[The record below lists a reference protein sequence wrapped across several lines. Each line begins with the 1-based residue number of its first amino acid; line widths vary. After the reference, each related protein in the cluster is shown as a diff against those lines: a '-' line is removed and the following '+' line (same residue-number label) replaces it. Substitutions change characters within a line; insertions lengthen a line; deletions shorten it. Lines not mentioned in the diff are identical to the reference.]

1 MNLDGEDWG
10 FVGYSGNQVPGNGG
24 FTADL
29 AGRYSNLQGTFNK
42 MADDLDHLQT
52 KEGMSGEWVTKFV
65 DKIGTMPKDFRN
77 FATGFGDV
85 AKALN
90 TWSSDID
97 SYQRQAS
104 SAFVEVENAKRAQ
117 ANAQQNVASSRR
129 EFDRVQSAYSNL
141 SPDASDE
148 DYERARDRRR
158 QAQSMV
164 DQYEQG
170 LSTANRDLEAAKA
183 AVHRI
188 VDNYKKAGD
197 EQAKAIA
204 AATRE
209 SPKLHGFAE
218 QWQYSDAWQITVKI
232 LEVASIVLGVIGLF
246 FGGWIAVAS
255 AAVAALLFVD
265 KLLAKANGDASW
277 WEVVVSGF
285 WALLDVGAGLK
296 AVSKIA
302 NAKSVATTIA
312 NKVAL
317 KNGKGIFDS
326 PVTAGIYKR
335 VLRSQMWQ
343 PTKWGKRLLKSKDAA
358 GGFRKMLVSEGGK
371 AMQSGEN
378 VLSAI
383 RHDGIGNYAANL
395 ARQGWDALGKGMH
408 NVGHSLKNGGRAWNR
423 FVSGWQD
430 AKQAANAAHSN
441 PNNTVMRDFWDGQFK
456 RFGDW
461 SKGHGW
467 SIGNTVMNARTG
479 YTDFRGIHDMKNIA
493 AVDTRRTVWDTMNI
507 GQHFLAYAN
516 ATYDTLNTAKVV
528 KPFVNPTADG
538 GLQWKHSPQ
547 DYFKTLVP
555 DPDQLWNFKTIH
567 QAPGKLSDGAAE
579 ASNAIRV
586 GISDL

>member
-1 MNLDGEDWG
+1 
-10 FVGYSGNQVPGNGG
+10 
-24 FTADL
+24 
-29 AGRYSNLQGTFNK
+29 
-42 MADDLDHLQT
+42 
-52 KEGMSGEWVTKFV
+52 
-65 DKIGTMPKDFRN
+65 MP
-77 FATGFGDV
+77 
-85 AKALN
+85 
-90 TWSSDID
+90 
-97 SYQRQAS
+97 
-104 SAFVEVENAKRAQ
+104 
-117 ANAQQNVASSRR
+117 
-129 EFDRVQSAYSNL
+129 
-141 SPDASDE
+141 
-148 DYERARDRRR
+148 
-158 QAQSMV
+158 
-164 DQYEQG
+164 
-170 LSTANRDLEAAKA
+170 
-183 AVHRI
+183 
-188 VDNYKKAGD
+188 
-197 EQAKAIA
+197 
-204 AATRE
+204 
-209 SPKLHGFAE
+209 
-218 QWQYSDAWQITVKI
+218 
-232 LEVASIVLGVIGLF
+232 
-246 FGGWIAVAS
+246 
-255 AAVAALLFVD
+255 ALLFVD

-302 NAKSVATTIA
+302 NAKSAARLIA
-312 NKVAL
+312 KDAFQRGVGGRDMVVINA
-317 KNGKGIFDS
+317 
-326 PVTAGIYKR
+326 IYKKA
-335 VLRSQMWQ
+335 LRARLWQ

-383 RHDGIGNYAANL
+383 RHDGTGNYAANL

-408 NVGHSLKNGGRAWNR
+408 NVGHSLKNSGRAWNR

-467 SIGNTVMNARTG
+467 SIGNTIMNARTG

-493 AVDTRRTVWDTMNI
+493 AVGTHRTVWDTMNF
-507 GQHFLAYAN
+507 GQHVVSYAN

-555 DPDQLWNFKTIH
+555 DPDQLWNFKTIY
-567 QAPGKLSDGAAE
+567 QAPGKLSDGVAE

>member
-1 MNLDGEDWG
+1 MSIRLDERRYVEELKRLVADFRMWKNPLVPLPDGFED
-10 FVGYSGNQVPGNGG
+10 
-24 FTADL
+24 DL
-29 AGRYSNLQGTFNK
+29 AWRSYRVFGQTSP
-42 MADDLDHLQT
+42 AD
-52 KEGMSGEWVTKFV
+52 
-65 DKIGTMPKDFRN
+65 II
-77 FATGFGDV
+77 
-85 AKALN
+85 ALAVR
-90 TWSSDID
+90 T
-97 SYQRQAS
+97 R
-104 SAFVEVENAKRAQ
+104 
-117 ANAQQNVASSRR
+117 
-129 EFDRVQSAYSNL
+129 
-141 SPDASDE
+141 DE
-148 DYERARDRRR
+148 DLV
-158 QAQSMV
+158 AQGEGFISDSVSM
-164 DQYEQG
+164 
-170 LSTANRDLEAAKA
+170 
-183 AVHRI
+183 
-188 VDNYKKAGD
+188 
-197 EQAKAIA
+197 
-204 AATRE
+204 
-209 SPKLHGFAE
+209 
-218 QWQYSDAWQITVKI
+218 
-232 LEVASIVLGVIGLF
+232 
-246 FGGWIAVAS
+246 
-255 AAVAALLFVD
+255 
-265 KLLAKANGDASW
+265 
-277 WEVVVSGF
+277 
-285 WALLDVGAGLK
+285 
-296 AVSKIA
+296 
-302 NAKSVATTIA
+302 IA

-335 VLRSQMWQ
+335 VLRSQMWG

-358 GGFRKMLVSEGGK
+358 GGFWKMLVSEGGK

-383 RHDGIGNYAANL
+383 RHDGTGNYAANL

-408 NVGHSLKNGGRAWNR
+408 NVGHSLKNSGRAWNR

-430 AKQAANAAHSN
+430 AKQAANAAPSN

-467 SIGNTVMNARTG
+467 SIGNTIMNARTG

-493 AVDTRRTVWDTMNI
+493 AVDTHRTVWDTMNI

-567 QAPGKLSDGAAE
+567 QAPGKLHDG
-579 ASNAIRV
+579 SIDVVNAIRV